1 LILFF
6 IASAAQA
13 SENWNS
19 EDGLKQLSQ
28 SQFKNDFY
36 QLANF
41 YQAQI
46 NPFYCSAASSVIIL
60 NAINQKNI
68 YKQEDFFNQK
78 TDEIKL
84 KTIILNQQQNAK
96 GENDPGLTLTNLHKI
111 LTKVYNLNSKINF
124 VKKVDKKSI
133 NNFRKIVMEITRDSQ
148 KFLLINFDGKILGNK
163 TSGHISPL
171 VSYDEN
177 SDSVLIM
184 DVALHKNQWFW
195 TKLETLYQAMNSKDG
210 ESFRGFLIVEK
221 N

>member
-1 LILFF
+1 MILFF
-6 IASAAQA
+6 IVNAAQA

-19 EDGLKQLSQ
+19 DKGLKQLTQ

-46 NPFYCSAASSVIIL
+46 NPYYCSAASSVMIL
-60 NAINQKNI
+60 NAINQTNI
-68 YKQEDFFNQK
+68 YSQEDFFNEK
-78 TDEIKL
+78 TDKIKL
-84 KTIILNQQQNAK
+84 KSVILNQQQNAK
-96 GENDPGLTLTNLHKI
+96 GENDPGLTLTNLHEI

-124 VKKVDKKSI
+124 VEKVDKKSI
-133 NNFRKIVMEITRDSQ
+133 DNFRKIVMKITQDKD

-171 VSYDEN
+171 VAYDKA
-177 SDSVLIM
+177 SDSVLII

-195 TKLETLYQAMNSKDG
+195 TSLSKLYQAMNSKDG
-210 ESFRGFLIVEK
+210 ENYRGFLIIEK
-221 N
+221 